1 MAAGTWQ
8 FEGVTV
14 AFEEALCH
22 LIGTSAGAFQCPG
35 RLSVRVES
43 KNTRERRC
51 LNGSLGLQTLSF
63 GARRYGCH
71 CVFDG
76 WMEKPSWKA
85 AATTPAGRCAV
96 VCTSFIEGITARR
109 ADDEIFFVL
118 ALKIGESEFVILT
131 TDAKRTVLLG
141 ERTAKSEGFGSGRCP
156 LYTDAAGA
164 SLWVAEKT
172 AACPSEVA
180 SAIDEAARSN
190 SLGLILGASGRG
202 GPSTKPAEDPLQ
214 PSLLAMWGRLAS
226 KRSKD
231 AEAGDSAGL
240 GLRAEKKRRP
250 LIASADAGA
259 DPSPTASAAAQSPA
273 DAAAAFPGSHHPAA

>member
-1 MAAGTWQ
+1 MTVPPAAARARVVAAG
-8 FEGVTV
+8 VNV
-14 AFEEALCH
+14 D
-22 LIGTSAGAFQCPG
+22 SAIPAPYKP
-35 RLSVRVES
+35 SPA
-43 KNTRERRC
+43 KNAKDFDTYPCVVLRP
-51 LNGSLGLQTLSF
+51 NGSLGLQTLSF

-85 AATTPAGRCAV
+85 AATTYAGRCAV

-172 AACPSEVA
+172 AACPLEVA

-190 SLGLILGASGRG
+190 SLGLILGAPGRG

-214 PSLLAMWGRLAS
+214 PSLLAMWGRVAS
-226 KRSKD
+226 KRSKGV
-231 AEAGDSAGL
+231 ESGDSAGL
-240 GLRAEKKRRP
+240 GLSAEKKPRS

-259 DPSPTASAAAQSPA
+259 DPSPTALAAAAQSPA
-273 DAAAAFPGSHHPAA
+273 DAAAAAPGSSHPAA